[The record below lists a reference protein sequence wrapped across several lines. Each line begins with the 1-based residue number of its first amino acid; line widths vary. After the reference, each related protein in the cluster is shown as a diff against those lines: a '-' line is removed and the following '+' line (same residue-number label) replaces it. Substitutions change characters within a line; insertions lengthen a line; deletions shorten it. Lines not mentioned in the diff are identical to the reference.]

1 MITVKICPSC
11 KHENSEDA
19 SYCTQCGMALVGGS
33 MDVITRPVS
42 EEELTHLTEE
52 PAPKTGTVANV
63 GHDSSIALFIG
74 GSEQP
79 LLLRR
84 QPEISLGRQVEPG
97 LTPPIIDP
105 GVAAEYGVSRNHAT
119 INFADGVYTVKDLG
133 STNGTFL
140 NGKRLLDQLPYVLQS
155 GDQIRLGMLVIYI
168 YFKT

>member
-11 KHENSEDA
+11 KHENNEDA
-19 SYCTQCGMALVGGS
+19 SYCTRCGMALVSGNA
-33 MDVITRPVS
+33 DVTTRPVS
-42 EEELTHLTEE
+42 DEDLDHLPEET
-52 PAPKTGTVANV
+52 APRSGAMQSV
-63 GHDSSIALFIG
+63 GNASLALFIG

-84 QPEISLGRQVEPG
+84 QPEINLGRQVEPG

-105 GVAAEYGVSRNHAT
+105 RLAAQFGVSRNHAT

-155 GDQIRLGMLVIYI
+155 GDQIRLGMLIIYI
-168 YFKT
+168 YFKS

>member
-1 MITVKICPSC
+1 MIMVKICPSC

-19 SYCTQCGMALVGGS
+19 GYCTKCGMVLVS
-33 MDVITRPVS
+33 DNTEVITRPVS
-42 EEELTHLTEE
+42 EDELKHLPNEQ
-52 PAPKTGTVANV
+52 APRAGEMPGV
-63 GHDSSIALFIG
+63 GDAALALFIG
-74 GSEQP
+74 GAEQP

-84 QPEISLGRQVEPG
+84 QPEIKLGRVTEPDF
-97 LTPPIIDP
+97 TPPIIEP
-105 GVAAEYGVSRNHAT
+105 NLATEFGVSRNHAT

-155 GDQIRLGMLVIYI
+155 GDQIRLGMLMIYV